1 MTIAINAVSESRPA
15 ALRWDDTHGL
25 YRCPTC
31 DQPPQNLRLGATEAF
46 ICSDCAAYWPA
57 HLATGSCGFWD
68 RDAAAGERHSHGCL
82 DHPATD
88 TDGAPLTA
96 EATRVAA

>member
-1 MTIAINAVSESRPA
+1 MTIAINATEERPA

-31 DQPPQNLRLGATEAF
+31 DQPPQNLRLGPTDVF
-46 ICSDCAAYWPA
+46 LCSDCATYWPT
-57 HLATGSCGFWD
+57 HLATGSYGFWD
-68 RDAAAGERHSHGCL
+68 RDAVDHEHRDRGCL

-88 TDGAPLTA
+88 TA
-96 EATRVAA
+96 EAAIATEAPRAAA